1 MCSLSY
7 CLVMLGKKV
16 SEENLQSIL
25 DLEQRAL
32 GRISPEKLEHLGLA
46 AWGLDGFSLR
56 LMGQKLSV
64 NPPPPPP
71 FWWLK
76 SLILGEAWGD
86 SKCYVNVNYADVYIY
101 IHFLQNKFDVFH
113 VLCGC
118 TGAIA
123 C

>member
-1 MCSLSY
+1 
-7 CLVMLGKKV
+7 MLGKKV

-64 NPPPPPP
+64 NPPPPP
-71 FWWLK
+71 
-76 SLILGEAWGD
+76 SGG
-86 SKCYVNVNYADVYIY
+86 
-101 IHFLQNKFDVFH
+101 
-113 VLCGC
+113 
-118 TGAIA
+118 
-123 C
+123 